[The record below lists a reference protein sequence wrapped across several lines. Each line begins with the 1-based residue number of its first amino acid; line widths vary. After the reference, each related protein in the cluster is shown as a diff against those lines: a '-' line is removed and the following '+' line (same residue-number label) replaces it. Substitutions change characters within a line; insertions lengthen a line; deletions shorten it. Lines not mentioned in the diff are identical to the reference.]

1 MKIVQ
6 ISLLSLCGLLCSI
19 TWTFAAG
26 TNVNDFNIIPEA
38 KSEDRSKD
46 VSSLWSWIDNKSFRD
61 RYNELGR
68 KYDTTKGGEWDVGA
82 SFASG
87 IFTWDTILLFV
98 IRIGKRVANVAL
110 VAGAACVIY
119 AGYLYVLSAFS
130 VDKTTDANDAI
141 KAAAFGILVITMSY
155 GFMRILIAMFL

>member
-1 MKIVQ
+1 
-6 ISLLSLCGLLCSI
+6 
-19 TWTFAAG
+19 
-26 TNVNDFNIIPEA
+26 VNDFNIIPEA
-38 KSEDRSKD
+38 KSSYPDAVDR
-46 VSSLWSWIDNKSFRD
+46 LWDPKKWGFWNVYQYFWESFD
-61 RYNELGR
+61 KKN
-68 KYDTTKGGEWDVGA
+68 DVGS

-98 IRIGKRVANVAL
+98 IRIGNRVANVAL

-141 KAAAFGILVITMSY
+141 KYAAIGILVIMMSY